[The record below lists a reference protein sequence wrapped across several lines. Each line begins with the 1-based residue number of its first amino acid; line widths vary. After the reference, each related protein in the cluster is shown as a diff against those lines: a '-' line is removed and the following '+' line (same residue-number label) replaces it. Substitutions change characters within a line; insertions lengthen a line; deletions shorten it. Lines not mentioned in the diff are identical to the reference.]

1 MTLLIL
7 ALADILGA
15 YLALVFELKEV
26 LSNVVCN
33 RPKKTEISVGLFSFI
48 ASPFI
53 ALAAAMALIEIP
65 GVVEWAGILFV
76 MLRSVG
82 IHP

>member
-1 MTLLIL
+1 M
-7 ALADILGA
+7 
-15 YLALVFELKEV
+15 
-26 LSNVVCN
+26 
-33 RPKKTEISVGLFSFI
+33 GLFSFI

-53 ALAAAMALIEIP
+53 ALAAAMALIGIP
-65 GVVEWAGILFV
+65 GVVEWADGLFV